1 MATPFAMLPPF
12 ILFDLDDTLF
22 DHTHAS
28 RAALAQLHDSHLRDT
43 PFEAFVH
50 EHARLL
56 EIHHHRFLRGELSM
70 DEARAA
76 RMQALFAAYEQNLS
90 AQQALSIAHQYRR
103 EHQNNRRLVDGA
115 RELLDALFEKSR
127 LGIVTNSSVTEQMEK
142 LRTLDIGR
150 YFDTLVMSEDVGV
163 AKPDTRIFEIAL
175 ERIGAKPHETVMI
188 GDSYTNDVMGATDAG
203 IAAIWFNRFRHETS
217 ISTAIDSQKTLK
229 MPVDIGV
236 SQKNIASISAFAPL
250 KAALAAIAEAFQ
262 QHSPQTKT
270 KESNNAK
277 LATLAP

>member
-70 DEARAA
+70 
-76 RMQALFAAYEQNLS
+76 S

>member
-1 MATPFAMLPPF
+1 MLPPH

-28 RAALAQLHDSHLRDT
+28 RAALAHLHETYVREAAFDT
-43 PFEAFVH
+43 FAA

-56 EIHHHRFLRGELSM
+56 EIHHHRFLSGELTM
-70 DEARAA
+70 DQARAA
-76 RMQALFAAYEQNLS
+76 RMGALFAAFDRRISEPE
-90 AQQALSIAHQYRR
+90 ALEIAMRYRR

-115 RELLDALFEKSR
+115 RELLDALAGQSR
-127 LGIVTNSSVTEQMEK
+127 LGIVTNNSVAEQMEK

-163 AKPDTRIFEIAL
+163 AKPDKRIFEIAL
-175 ERIGAKPHETVMI
+175 ERMGAKPHETLMI
-188 GDSYTNDVMGATDAG
+188 GDSYTNDVGGAANAG
-203 IAAIWFNRFRHETS
+203 IAAIWFNRFKHETPV
-217 ISTAIDSQKTLK
+217 STGVYGHKPSEA
-229 MPVDIGV
+229 PVDIGV
-236 SQKNIASISAFAPL
+236 SQRST
-250 KAALAAIAEAFQ
+250 AAIAALTPLQATLSVIAKTYQ